1 MLWPHPSTARGRDRH
16 SDQPEEHTQA
26 NKKKRRSPSFRYS
39 RSSLFTLRA
48 ITSRRADTI
57 DRPWCFFVFLLPPLQ
72 CRAKPQRRKHRD
84 EEAKNA
90 KRLQSRDAC
99 KRQKTQLCF
108 ATALLDLS
116 STLCPS
122 PCRPS
127 FSRSC
132 ILCLCVVPD
141 ILASRLLR
149 PPFFFLTLVA
159 RLAVFSF
166 GLFFPNFVFQFRIAL
181 TFPSIS
187 LSVCV
192 CVCVCTRISFGLL
205 FFHVSSL
212 PKLSPFHLFCL
223 FGFAI
228 TSLIPSLPQALF
240 LSTTAAAASRSPLPT
255 LCTLSLD
262 LALALLLLLIS
273 FILNSAARF

>member
-192 CVCVCTRISFGLL
+192 CVRVHPHLFWFAILPRQFPSQTFAFSSFL
-205 FFHVSSL
+205 FVWVRHYFSHPLSPPSSL
-212 PKLSPFHLFCL
+212 SLYNCCSCFPLS
-223 FGFAI
+223 FAYLVY
-228 TSLIPSLPQALF
+228 SVS
-240 LSTTAAAASRSPLPT
+240 
-255 LCTLSLD
+255 
-262 LALALLLLLIS
+262 
-273 FILNSAARF
+273 